1 MKTAQPCPGRVH
13 RTELSPSHSPRRI
26 SAMDPP
32 SPSRASQTQPA
43 APSPLTSYRWHS
55 GGGGEKG
62 AGGFRWGRLA
72 AWGRAQSHQET
83 TASSQP
89 APRSLFRRV
98 LSAPPKESR
107 TSRLKISK
115 SLWGKNKSPLLDSE
129 PEPENPGTWLPAP
142 PRAQA
147 GRPGC
152 REVLSASGAS
162 ALQTQEVVGSA
173 KAQQEVA
180 GGPAGCPLPS
190 FPLTPGA
197 WAWWEW
203 LGPRE
208 LGVQPGEGAGNRM
221 MGQHCPDAKWFL
233 APVGLS
239 SYSVA
244 RASSLLPGCLFL
256 LSPALLPSGLNVL
269 VSPLP

>member
-1 MKTAQPCPGRVH
+1 MKTAQPCLVGRH

-72 AWGRAQSHQET
+72 GWGRAQSHQET

-115 SLWGKNKSPLLDSE
+115 SLWGKNKSPPLDSE
-129 PEPENPGTWLPAP
+129 PEPENPGTWLPHP
-142 PRAQA
+142 GLGGPDA
-147 GRPGC
+147 GRF
-152 REVLSASGAS
+152 LSASGAS

-197 WAWWEW
+197 WAWWE
-203 LGPRE
+203 
-208 LGVQPGEGAGNRM
+208 
-221 MGQHCPDAKWFL
+221 
-233 APVGLS
+233 
-239 SYSVA
+239 
-244 RASSLLPGCLFL
+244 
-256 LSPALLPSGLNVL
+256 
-269 VSPLP
+269 